1 MPIFDHS
8 VLLPAPRSAVIHTI
22 KNSFAPH
29 DTLIILRE
37 APIIIGMGREVGY
50 VYAVA
55 SNSADTTQL
64 RLIVDRAS
72 HVRDAFRM
80 GSPRNA
86 LEALART
93 SRGSDPR
100 LRETAQAAFEVLQ
113 QRLINAESTPLPN
126 KPITSTPLARLFS
139 RPKLRL

>member
-8 VLLPAPRSAVIHTI
+8 VLLPAPRAAVMHTI
-22 KNSFAPH
+22 KNSFTPQ
-29 DTLIILRE
+29 DTLIVLRE
-37 APIIIGMGREVGY
+37 APIIIGLGREVGY

-55 SNSADTTQL
+55 SDSADTTQL

-80 GSPRNA
+80 GSPRTA
-86 LEALART
+86 LEALSRT

-100 LRETAQAAFEVLQ
+100 LRETAQTAFEMLQ
-113 QRLINAESTPLPN
+113 QQLVNAESTPPPS
-126 KPITSTPLARLFS
+126 KPTTSLPLARLFS